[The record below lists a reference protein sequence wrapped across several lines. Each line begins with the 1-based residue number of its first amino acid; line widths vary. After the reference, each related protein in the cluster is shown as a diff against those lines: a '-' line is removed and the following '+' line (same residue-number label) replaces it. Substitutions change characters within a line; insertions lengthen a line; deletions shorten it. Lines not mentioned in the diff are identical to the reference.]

1 LSALRANDKPEKTAS
16 VKDSCPVHFSAAN
29 WADMAET
36 TTRLE
41 SLQFNRRET
50 RRLALL
56 LALSLALHLIVWGSY
71 EAGKKLDV
79 QRWFPRLA
87 WLQPAPK
94 IPPVQKQEPPLEFVM
109 VEHPSTEA
117 PDKTKYYGAQNSRAA
132 NPDASRD
139 INIPKLNGTQ
149 TDVPKTETVTK
160 PDFNKLQPAPKPA
173 NPEPAQPTPTVEPG
187 DLSFG
192 KPQKQQEQTP
202 PRPRTIQEALAQTQ
216 SHRSP
221 GVEMKQ
227 DGGVS
232 RRLET
237 SFDVKAT
244 QFGQYDSEF
253 VEAVSYRWY
262 ALLDSQKFALDRTG
276 KVVLR
281 FHLNYDGTI
290 TEMTV
295 LENTVGDLLG
305 YVCQKAINDPAPF
318 KPWPEEMR
326 REIGANSREITFTFY
341 YY

>member
-1 LSALRANDKPEKTAS
+1 
-16 VKDSCPVHFSAAN
+16 
-29 WADMAET
+29 MAEAVN
-36 TTRLE
+36 RLE
-41 SLQFNRRET
+41 SLRFNRRET
-50 RRLALL
+50 GRLALV

-71 EAGKKLDV
+71 EAGKKFGV
-79 QRWFPRLA
+79 WQRMPRLA

-94 IPPVQKQEPPLEFVM
+94 IPPVQKPEQPLEFVM

-117 PDKTKYYGAQNSRAA
+117 PSKAKYYGAQNSRAA

-173 NPEPAQPTPTVEPG
+173 NPEQAQPTPAVEPG
-187 DLSFG
+187 DLSLG
-192 KPQKQQEQTP
+192 KPQEQTP
-202 PRPRTIQEALAQTQ
+202 PRPRTIQEALAQM
-216 SHRSP
+216 HRSP

-244 QFGQYDSEF
+244 QFGQYDSDF
-253 VEAVSYRWY
+253 VDAVTYRWY
-262 ALLDSQKFALDRTG
+262 SLLDSQKFALDRTG
-276 KVVLR
+276 RVELR

-290 TEMTV
+290 TEMAV

-305 YVCQKAINDPAPF
+305 YVCQKAISDPAPF

-326 REIGANSREITFTFY
+326 RLVGANYREITFTFY